1 MVNMSANS
9 ERVSSPWHPADIIA
23 AVRKQGTTLQR
34 LSREHGFSAFT
45 MNKAV
50 RQCFPA
56 CHDIIAKVIGEKR
69 QSIWPQFYD
78 RDGSRLSARERRRR
92 EIASAI
98 IRRRAA

>member
-1 MVNMSANS
+1 MVNTILNS
-9 ERVSSPWHPADIIA
+9 SRVQAAWHPADIIA
-23 AVRKQGTTLQR
+23 AVRKAGTSLQR
-34 LSREHGFSAFT
+34 LSREHGFSVFT

-56 CHDIIAKVIGEKR
+56 CHAIIAEVIGVPR

-92 EIASAI
+92 EL
-98 IRRRAA
+98 RAAIDHQRAA